1 MGVIFPYTSA
11 QCSYLLAIQDK
22 TKPITIVTGPA
33 GSGKTQ
39 LACAEALG
47 YRRIILTRPT
57 LAADESLGYLPGDID
72 AKMEPWARP
81 MLELLETGARRVS
94 VEPLGFLRGRTFMP
108 DSFVIADEMQNA
120 TESQMRL
127 LLTRIG
133 EGTKLVITGDLAQS
147 DLGAENGLSDLV
159 RRVDGLHFM
168 YINRVEL
175 GVDDVVRHPAV
186 KEILKMYKEMPP
198 SLCKTN

>member
-1 MGVIFPYTSA
+1 
-11 QCSYLLAIQDK
+11 
-22 TKPITIVTGPA
+22 
-33 GSGKTQ
+33 
-39 LACAEALG
+39 
-47 YRRIILTRPT
+47 
-57 LAADESLGYLPGDID
+57 
-72 AKMEPWARP
+72 

-159 RRVDGLHFM
+159 RRVDGLHFT

-186 KEILKMYKEMPP
+186 KEILKMYDK
-198 SLCKTN
+198 

>member
-1 MGVIFPYTSA
+1 MMATFPQTSG
-11 QCSYLLAIQDK
+11 QCRYLLAIQDK

-33 GSGKTQ
+33 GSGKTL
-39 LACAEALG
+39 LACREALG

-72 AKMEPWARP
+72 DKMEPWARP
-81 MLELLETGARRVS
+81 MLELLETDLRRAPMRAMQRLR
-94 VEPLGFLRGRTFMP
+94 VEPLGFLRGRTFMA

-133 EGTKLVITGDLAQS
+133 EGTKIVIVGDLAQS
-147 DLGAENGLSDLV
+147 DLGAENGLSDLA
-159 RRVDGLHFM
+159 RRVEGLEFT
-168 YINRVEL
+168 YINHVEL

-186 KEILKMYKEMPP
+186 KEVLKMYDR
-198 SLCKTN
+198 